1 MGETNKNKFSFKSM
15 WRIIIIFIFV
25 FENFNFISFEGNDYP
40 ILWTL
45 FYMLIS
51 LGIFVFLHHKKEIIE
66 SKILIFKQS
75 FITDFF
81 KRIK

>member
-1 MGETNKNKFSFKSM
+1 MGGTNKNKLSIKNA

-25 FENFNFISFEGNDYP
+25 FHAFKFINLEGNDYP

-51 LGIFVFLHHKKEIIE
+51 LGIFVFLHHKKEIME
-66 SKILIFKQS
+66 NKIIIFKQS